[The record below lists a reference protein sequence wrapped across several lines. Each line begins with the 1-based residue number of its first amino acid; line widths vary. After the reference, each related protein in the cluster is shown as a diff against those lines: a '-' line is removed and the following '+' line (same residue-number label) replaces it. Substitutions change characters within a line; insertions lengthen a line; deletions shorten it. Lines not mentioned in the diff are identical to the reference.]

1 LRFLKFYILKKNKY
15 PIIQESKMKTEI
27 IIGLITLIALSSSRL
42 ILPTIRELKQE
53 ADKQLLN
60 G

>member
-1 LRFLKFYILKKNKY
+1 
-15 PIIQESKMKTEI
+15 MKTEI